1 MNAFAANDNPLSPYR
16 RFSAEEWG
24 ALRDDTP
31 LPLSDEEII
40 ALRGRGETISRAEA
54 EQIYLPLARL
64 LSLYVEATQ
73 GLFAATGNFL
83 GRKAGEKKV
92 PFIIGVGGSVAVGK
106 STVSRILCALLSR
119 RDNHPKV
126 QLVTTDGFLLTNKML
141 EERGLMERKGW
152 PESFDLT
159 ALKKFLTA
167 VKSGEANLRVP
178 LYSHIKYDV
187 TNETAVIDRPDIL
200 IVEGLNVLRP
210 ARMQK
215 EGREIPFVSDFFDF
229 SIYLDADTAHI
240 REWYIARFLELRQT
254 AFAAPDAYFS
264 RYKDLDDEAA
274 RKTAH
279 DIWTRINQSNLE
291 NNILPT
297 RGRADLILRKN
308 KTHRIDEVLLRK
320 I

>member
-141 EERGLMERKGW
+141 EERG
-152 PESFDLT
+152 
-159 ALKKFLTA
+159 
-167 VKSGEANLRVP
+167 
-178 LYSHIKYDV
+178 H
-187 TNETAVIDRPDIL
+187 
-200 IVEGLNVLRP
+200 GLV
-210 ARMQK
+210 
-215 EGREIPFVSDFFDF
+215 
-229 SIYLDADTAHI
+229 
-240 REWYIARFLELRQT
+240 
-254 AFAAPDAYFS
+254 
-264 RYKDLDDEAA
+264 
-274 RKTAH
+274 
-279 DIWTRINQSNLE
+279 
-291 NNILPT
+291 
-297 RGRADLILRKN
+297 
-308 KTHRIDEVLLRK
+308 
-320 I
+320 